1 MPQSGFAAEEQ
12 TSDFSPVFSFLI
24 TLMESGGHL
33 IDWPS

>member
-1 MPQSGFAAEEQ
+1 MIARAAIR
-12 TSDFSPVFSFLI
+12 FPVFGFLV